1 MAVEKLVGIQ
11 VPYRA
16 QYIRVMFSEV
26 TRAPAAPRPAPPP
39 VAPSLVPRPP
49 LPPAPLSRT
58 NAFARTLFYT
68 WVPRRPNPPI

>member
-39 VAPSLVPRPP
+39 VAGAPSPSAARS
-49 LPPAPLSRT
+49 PLSHERFRT
-58 NAFARTLFYT
+58 NAVLHLGTATA
-68 WVPRRPNPPI
+68 